1 MLWFF
6 CTDRKS
12 RPAGWWSC
20 IEPPLRSWNAKR
32 INGTDKWSWCFT
44 LESFECCHFY
54 FSCGFSELGF
64 RVLRKKR
71 PGHGERKREKREKR
85 VRRESSWYMEKSA
98 KYLYW
103 LTVPTALDPSWQQ
116 GQRSDC
122 VFMWKYSGEVCVG
135 VWRTIEWSPIHSTV
149 LLVQTNVRA
158 LRLRNILWKTK
169 ALWTLTKLKNKV
181 SHVYKI

>member
-1 MLWFF
+1 MALI
-6 CTDRKS
+6 S
-12 RPAGWWSC
+12 GAGVLHWS
-20 IEPPLRSWNAKR
+20 PLSVAISISAVVFLSWA
-32 INGTDKWSWCFT
+32 
-44 LESFECCHFY
+44 
-54 FSCGFSELGF
+54 SEYYE
-64 RVLRKKR
+64 KK
-71 PGHGERKREKREKR
+71 GQVMEREKG
-85 VRRESSWYMEKSA
+85 RRGRRGWGGKVVSSRYMEKSA